1 MNVYELTRDYDDPQF
16 SSLDFDD
23 APSLVGLNSLYD
35 DFGGRNIPRL
45 DWEPIPLAHLW
56 QPHVAV
62 GSIQAYNDYPTI
74 TTYPAFSERAVKVL
88 RDRLE
93 PNGELLPVQTNA
105 GTYYAYNI
113 LTKSTALIPER
124 CKLTVYAGWQT
135 AKAAEYLA
143 FDDQRLEGHTIFRSQ
158 EYPGPVFV
166 TEEFKARVEQY
177 CLNGFYFIKVWP
189 FAPGE
194 SYERA
199 ELLRKRESR
208 KIKEKLRG
216 QCVAI
221 LLSVPGDEATEEEE
235 KRGFPV
241 AEKVNE
247 LLVNRMKD
255 MTGEFLGSIECLE
268 PEKKALGIYVVGP
281 DAERLAEVIEPWVK
295 SIDWPHAVTLV
306 KYAGNRFEHGVK
318 KTKVK
323 IRK

>member
-1 MNVYELTRDYDDPQF
+1 MNVYELTRDYDDPRF
-16 SSLDFDD
+16 SSIDFDE

-35 DFGGRNIPRL
+35 DFGGRNVRRL

-62 GSIQAYNDYPTI
+62 GPIQAYNDYPTI
-74 TTYPAFSERAVKVL
+74 TSYPAFSERAVKVL
-88 RDRLE
+88 RDLLE
-93 PNGELLPVQTNA
+93 RNGELLPVQTNA
-105 GTYYAYNI
+105 GTYYAYNV
-113 LTKSTALIPER
+113 LTKSKALLPKQ
-124 CKLTVYAGWQT
+124 CNLTIYPGWET
-135 AKAAEYLA
+135 AKSAEYLA
-143 FDDQRLEGHTIFRSQ
+143 FDESGIVGHAIFRCQ
-158 EYPGPVFV
+158 EYPVPVFV

-194 SYERA
+194 SYARA
-199 ELLRKRESR
+199 EQLRKRESR
-208 KIKEKLRG
+208 KIKEKLKG

-241 AEKVNE
+241 AEELNE
-247 LLVNRMKD
+247 LLVNRMKET
-255 MTGEFLGSIECLE
+255 TGEFLGSIECLE

-281 DAERLAEVIEPWVK
+281 DAEQLAEVIEPWVK